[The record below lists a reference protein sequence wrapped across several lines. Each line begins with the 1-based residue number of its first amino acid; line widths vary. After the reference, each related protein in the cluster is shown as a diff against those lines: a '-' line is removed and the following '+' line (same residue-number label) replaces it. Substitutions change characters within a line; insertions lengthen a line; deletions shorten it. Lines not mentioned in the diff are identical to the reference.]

1 MIDTSSWKEFR
12 IGDLFDLSLSN
23 DDIQPKNIV
32 DGDVPLISS
41 GKTNNGVVAYII
53 DDDATLQNA
62 NTITVDMFGKAF
74 YQKDSYY
81 AVSHGRVNI
90 LTPKFAITE
99 NIGLFM
105 ASVIETVSGDKYE
118 FNEMCTGTKLAK
130 DVISLPATSD
140 GQPDW
145 EYMETYMK
153 TVMEESEKSLEN
165 LKKADD
171 TKHLIDVSG
180 WKKCRLGDYFDFE
193 TGKDMLPTKER
204 DGTFP
209 VVCLGSNNNGIG
221 LYIAENSK
229 HKLYDA
235 GCITIAGWAGGLFA
249 FYQEQKFY
257 VKGRVKIAIP
267 KQPLSKFAG
276 LFMCTMIDS
285 ESWKYTYAEKV
296 SGDKLPNTEL
306 YLPITSTGE
315 PDWQYMEDYM
325 KSIMDQSEKVIEC
338 LNTYRKRKE

>member
-12 IGDLFDLSLSN
+12 VGDYFT
-23 DDIQPKNIV
+23 QERGKEKAPKQNK
-32 DGDVPLISS
+32 DGDCPLIQETNS
-41 GKTNNGVVAYII
+41 NNGFDRLVQPTVIFKG
-53 DDDATLQNA
+53 NA
-62 NTITVDMFGKAF
+62 ITISINYASNVF
-74 YQKDSYY
+74 YQKDDFCAS
-81 AVSHGRVNI
+81 VNI
-90 LTPKFAITE
+90 AIIR
-99 NIGLFM
+99 NDNLNLYNGYFI
-105 ASVIETVSGDKYE
+105 ASVLSSVHRKFDYQNKISKELIDDE
-118 FNEMCTGTKLAK
+118 IIKLP
-130 DVISLPATSD
+130 VTSD

-145 EYMETYMK
+145 DYMESCMK

-165 LKKADD
+165 LRKADD

-180 WKKCRLGDYFDFE
+180 WHKCRLGDYFDFE
-193 TGKDMLPTKER
+193 TGKDMLPTKEK
-204 DGTFP
+204 DGDIP

-221 LYIAENSK
+221 LHIAENPK
-229 HKLYDA
+229 HKLYDE

-267 KQPLSKFAG
+267 KQPLSKLAG

-285 ESWKYTYAEKV
+285 ESWKYTYAEKA

-306 YLPITSTGE
+306 YLPITLTGE

-325 KSIMDQSEKVIEC
+325 KAIMDKSEQIISD
-338 LNTYRKRKE
+338 LQIGA